1 MLSPSSSLRGR
12 TWESKRKM
20 EKIMQWYIRIVDN
33 MNEWIGKIFCWLML
47 PLMFVTAFE
56 VFMRYVVKRPTI
68 WAWDVNIQV
77 FAAITFLGGGYALL
91 EKAHVT
97 VDVFTINMG
106 ARKLAILNLITSLF
120 FFFGIGVL
128 MIGGWEMFKMS
139 WKVKEAMPT
148 IWAPPYYWMKLL
160 VPLGALLLLLQ
171 GISEFIKNLYILFA
185 KKQVGGK

>member
-1 MLSPSSSLRGR
+1 MVPPSRLSGR
-12 TWESKRKM
+12 TWDSRKEM
-20 EKIMQWYIRIVDN
+20 DKVMQWYVRIVDK
-33 MNEWIGKIFCWLML
+33 MNEMIGKIFCWLML
-47 PLMFVTAFE
+47 PLVCITALE

-68 WAWDVNIQV
+68 WAWDVNIQI
-77 FAAITFLGGGYALL
+77 FAAIIFLGGGYALQ

-97 VDVFTINMG
+97 VDVFTINMDV
-106 ARKLAILNLITSLF
+106 RKQAILNLITSFF
-120 FFFGIGVL
+120 FFFGIVVL

-139 WKVKEAMPT
+139 WKVKECMPT

-185 KKQVGGK
+185 KKQVGGGK